1 MRSPTSTVERFLE
14 AGIDFEDALQASK
27 LEHGSDAGLKTGKNE
42 ARRPLRRILMR
53 GKQRAQP
60 GTVDELNVAQI
71 HNEISA
77 SLLEE
82 SEDPIFQLPAIVRV

>member
-14 AGIDFEDALQASK
+14 AGTDFEDALQESK
-27 LEHGSDAGLKTGKNE
+27 LEHGSDGGLKTGENE

-53 GKQRAQP
+53 AKQRAQT

-82 SEDPIFQLPAIVRV
+82 SEEPIFQLPAIVRV